1 MNQNNVAKNSI
12 GGQAVLEGVMM
23 RGPNVYTV
31 AVRKESGEI
40 VTDTQPASSI
50 IDRVKL
56 FRLPII
62 RGIAAFAESFVVGLQ
77 TLTYSAE
84 MFGDEEYDEEPSK
97 FEEWITKT
105 FGDKADKIIINVTMA
120 ISFVLAIGIFMVL
133 PMWLSRFIKGVLP
146 NSLVQNL
153 VEGIVRIGLFLGY
166 MTLISKM
173 KDIERTFEYHGA
185 EHKTINCFDQ
195 GKELTIENV
204 RECSRLHKSCGTS
217 FLFVIMI
224 VSILVFSVFTTQILW
239 QRTVI
244 RIVMVPVIAGISYE
258 FIRWAR
264 RSEESKMADL
274 FSKPGMWLQKKFTT
288 REPDDLQIE
297 VAIAAVKGVLGYGMD
312 KEEPKPE
319 SVTNIASAN

>member
-1 MNQNNVAKNSI
+1 MESNNVKRNSI
-12 GGQAVLEGVMM
+12 GGQAVIEGVMM
-23 RGPNVYTV
+23 RGPEVYTV
-31 AVRKESGEI
+31 AVRKDTGEI
-40 VTDTQPASSI
+40 VKDTQPASSMA
-50 IDRVKL
+50 DKAKV

-62 RGIAAFAESFVVGLQ
+62 RGIVAFIESFIVGIQ

-84 MFGDEEYDEEPSK
+84 LFGEEEYEEEPSK
-97 FEEWITKT
+97 FEKWITNT

-120 ISFVLAIGIFMVL
+120 ISFVLAIGLFMVL
-133 PMWLSRFIKGVLP
+133 PMWLSRFIKGLLP
-146 NSLVQNL
+146 TSFLQNL
-153 VEGIVRIGLFLGY
+153 VEGVVRIAIFLGY

-224 VSILVFSVFTTQILW
+224 VSILVFSLFTTQILW
-239 QRTVI
+239 QRTLI
-244 RIVMVPVIAGISYE
+244 RIFMVPVIAGISYE

-264 RSEESKMADL
+264 RSEDSKMADL
-274 FSKPGMWLQKKFTT
+274 FSKPGMWLQAKFTT

-297 VAIAAVKGVLGYGMD
+297 VAIEAVKGVLEYGSK
-312 KEEPKPE
+312 KEESNAE
-319 SVTNIASAN
+319 QISNIA